1 MWTLLHGAMASSN
14 YKLLLLCCFFMAHF
28 AAANGQQLCSSSEA
42 PQSESYA
49 TVTTG
54 SDLFADDAF
63 CHNFLTVNAVQMHAV
78 EGGEAEAPTVVMLH
92 GWAQSWYEFV
102 RVLPALAEDYHILI
116 DLPGLGD
123 SSGSPPDMSKRTLA
137 NFIHEYVKAHDAT
150 TEPIK
155 FVSHDLGVGVAFAY
169 AALYPAEV
177 ERVAFLDYLLPG
189 PVCAADFLNS
199 LSYHFAFYREEQPS
213 PGIAEYLIEDE
224 VCSLHRSCVHVLSNM
239 ASPKSTCNITSEK
252 GFFLGDVY
260 PDASV

>member
-1 MWTLLHGAMASSN
+1 MWTLQHGAMASSN
-14 YKLLLLCCFFMAHF
+14 YQRLLLCCFFMAHV

-49 TVTTG
+49 AITTG

-63 CHNFLTVNAVQMHAV
+63 CHNFLTVDGVQMHAV

-92 GWAQSWYEFV
+92 GWPQSWYEFV
-102 RVLPALAEDYHILI
+102 RVLPALAEDYHILVI

-137 NFIHEYVKAHDAT
+137 SFIHEYVKAREAT

-155 FVSHDLGVGVAFAY
+155 IVAHDMGVGVAFAY
-169 AALYPAEV
+169 AALYPAKV
-177 ERVAFLDYLLPG
+177 ERVTFLDYLLPG
-189 PVCAADFLNS
+189 PVCAADFLNT
-199 LSYHFAFYREEQPS
+199 LSYHFAFFREERPS

-224 VCSLHRSCVHVLSNM
+224 VCSLPRSCVCALSNM
-239 ASPKSTCNITSEK
+239 ASSK
-252 GFFLGDVY
+252 
-260 PDASV
+260 